1 MENKTSGL
9 IKFLI
14 VASDHGEIQEWERGG
29 SLPGVSL
36 PTYTPKALVAK
47 QMARHIF
54 KPLFNTVTFFACLLF
69 LPLVKSHTSCH
80 CLEKNVRGL
89 WLPMHLL
96 SSVGVADGGCLGNS
110 PAVVLAAELV
120 KMLKGGPLTQMNP
133 LWRFT
138 AKPSKH
144 NNPPTTAP
152 SKY

>member
-1 MENKTSGL
+1 MRQESKGKKGWGTWKIKLAGL

-14 VASDHGEIQEWERGG
+14 VAFDHGEIQEWGEGG
-29 SLPGVSL
+29 SLPI
-36 PTYTPKALVAK
+36 YTPKALVAK

-96 SSVGVADGGCLGNS
+96 SSVGVGDGGCLGNS

-133 LWRFT
+133 L
-138 AKPSKH
+138 
-144 NNPPTTAP
+144 
-152 SKY
+152 